1 MRMDAGELQAAEA
14 AIIDLCG
21 GIQPPLE
28 IFYIQSIIYA
38 AERSFSAFER
48 FDAAVHTRYVRRADF
63 RHRARSPNPPPGAL
77 SRFFWPVKKDSL
89 LAAARGEKLREAFAL
104 TDASP
109 LKWRRLRNAFE
120 HFDEDLDRYL
130 IVNAAGFFFPGPRV
144 GDHRSAGP
152 LDKVFKL
159 VDPERGVCV
168 LLGEQFEYRPIQ
180 REVEAHACS
189 GRSGGREWRTPSA
202 ARYTLTRVG
211 TTSVDLPLTLLLI
224 ILQSRPDDLGYIGRH
239 RR

>member
-14 AIIDLCG
+14 AIIDLCD

-48 FDAAVHTRYVRRADF
+48 FDAAVTRGMSDALIFATVQEALT
-63 RHRARSPNPPPGAL
+63 HAGAL

-180 REVEAHACS
+180 REVERMLALAVQADAN
-189 GRSGGREWRTPSA
+189 GGRLRP
-202 ARYTLTRVG
+202 LGTR
-211 TTSVDLPLTLLLI
+211 
-224 ILQSRPDDLGYIGRH
+224 
-239 RR
+239 